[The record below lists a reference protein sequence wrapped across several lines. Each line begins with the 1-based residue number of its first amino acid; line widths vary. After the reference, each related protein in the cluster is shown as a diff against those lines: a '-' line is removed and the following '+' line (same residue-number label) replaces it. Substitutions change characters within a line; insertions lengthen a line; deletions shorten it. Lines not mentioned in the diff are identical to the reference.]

1 MPHELIRR
9 STGLCIMPSIEICAI
24 ENSTEHKENNINPLS
39 QAICMQYLTASIQVS
54 NELDLSN
61 DLDRYNNALI
71 ACIHDYE
78 TTNNRNF
85 GASIVNMIIKDGIHR
100 QQLDDFEFDLKT
112 NRSMSIIN
120 NAVINASIQTN
131 ILLAMTTQTSV
142 KDTISTITLTNSRIT
157 TMRTTTS
164 DCSITVISIRIVL
177 IAIAAAL
184 CVQRGLLNY
193 SALVTR
199 YWPEYGQKGKEN
211 TTVAD
216 ILSHRAGVPDVSIS
230 SFDQYRNW
238 TTMIDLLEQERPVW
252 IPGHAQGYHALTYG
266 WLVGEIVRRVD
277 PQKRTIGEFIRD
289 EIADRIQTEFYIGL
303 PQEFEQR
310 VSPLIFTDVEG
321 ILNGSMLTL
330 YNFYNEAGTHQAEIP
345 AANGITNARSL
356 ARIFASLIANI
367 DNRKES
373 RLLQAE
379 ILQHATTSNTL
390 PNEID
395 LILQIPF
402 PFGMGFMLYEHDFPM
417 FGQKSFGHS

>member
-39 QAICMQYLTASIQVS
+39 QAICMEYLTASIQVS

-177 IAIAAAL
+177 SFFL
-184 CVQRGLLNY
+184 F
-193 SALVTR
+193 
-199 YWPEYGQKGKEN
+199 
-211 TTVAD
+211 
-216 ILSHRAGVPDVSIS
+216 S
-230 SFDQYRNW
+230 SFIKLFY
-238 TTMIDLLEQERPVW
+238 L
-252 IPGHAQGYHALTYG
+252 
-266 WLVGEIVRRVD
+266 
-277 PQKRTIGEFIRD
+277 FI
-289 EIADRIQTEFYIGL
+289 
-303 PQEFEQR
+303 
-310 VSPLIFTDVEG
+310 
-321 ILNGSMLTL
+321 
-330 YNFYNEAGTHQAEIP
+330 
-345 AANGITNARSL
+345 
-356 ARIFASLIANI
+356 
-367 DNRKES
+367 
-373 RLLQAE
+373 
-379 ILQHATTSNTL
+379 
-390 PNEID
+390 
-395 LILQIPF
+395 
-402 PFGMGFMLYEHDFPM
+402 
-417 FGQKSFGHS
+417 

>member
-1 MPHELIRR
+1 
-9 STGLCIMPSIEICAI
+9 
-24 ENSTEHKENNINPLS
+24 
-39 QAICMQYLTASIQVS
+39 
-54 NELDLSN
+54 
-61 DLDRYNNALI
+61 
-71 ACIHDYE
+71 
-78 TTNNRNF
+78 
-85 GASIVNMIIKDGIHR
+85 
-100 QQLDDFEFDLKT
+100 
-112 NRSMSIIN
+112 
-120 NAVINASIQTN
+120 
-131 ILLAMTTQTSV
+131 
-142 KDTISTITLTNSRIT
+142 
-157 TMRTTTS
+157 
-164 DCSITVISIRIVL
+164 
-177 IAIAAAL
+177 
-184 CVQRGLLNY
+184 
-193 SALVTR
+193 
-199 YWPEYGQKGKEN
+199 
-211 TTVAD
+211 
-216 ILSHRAGVPDVSIS
+216 
-230 SFDQYRNW
+230 
-238 TTMIDLLEQERPVW
+238 MIDLLEQERPVW

-277 PQKRTIGEFIRD
+277 PQKRTIGEFIQD

-417 FGQKSFGHS
+417 FGRKSFGHSGKIDL

>member
-39 QAICMQYLTASIQVS
+39 QAICMEYLTASIQVS

-177 IAIAAAL
+177 IFNFNMIE
-184 CVQRGLLNY
+184 RLNR
-193 SALVTR
+193 S
-199 YWPEYGQKGKEN
+199 N
-211 TTVAD
+211 
-216 ILSHRAGVPDVSIS
+216 INC
-230 SFDQYRNW
+230 FDNY
-238 TTMIDLLEQERPVW
+238 
-252 IPGHAQGYHALTYG
+252 
-266 WLVGEIVRRVD
+266 
-277 PQKRTIGEFIRD
+277 
-289 EIADRIQTEFYIGL
+289 
-303 PQEFEQR
+303 
-310 VSPLIFTDVEG
+310 
-321 ILNGSMLTL
+321 
-330 YNFYNEAGTHQAEIP
+330 
-345 AANGITNARSL
+345 
-356 ARIFASLIANI
+356 
-367 DNRKES
+367 
-373 RLLQAE
+373 
-379 ILQHATTSNTL
+379 
-390 PNEID
+390 
-395 LILQIPF
+395 
-402 PFGMGFMLYEHDFPM
+402 
-417 FGQKSFGHS
+417 